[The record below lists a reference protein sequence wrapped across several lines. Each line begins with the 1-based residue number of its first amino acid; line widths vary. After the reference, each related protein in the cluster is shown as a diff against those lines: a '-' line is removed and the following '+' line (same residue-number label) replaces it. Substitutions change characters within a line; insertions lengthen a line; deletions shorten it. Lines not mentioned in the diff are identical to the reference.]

1 VTSLYS
7 GTGKS
12 FWKGEE
18 KVKFFTAEISIV
30 LKKDVPLH
38 FEA

>member
-1 VTSLYS
+1 VTSLYF
-7 GTGKS
+7 GIGKS
-12 FWKGEE
+12 FGGAEE
-18 KVKFFTAEISIV
+18 KVKFFTAKISIV